1 MPHSVNSGPVAIIKH
16 RMADLGLKLDPFISK
31 VTNTWADPPMGFG
44 FFCNNCKGL
53 MWALVLNKNFGSDSA
68 IGGSRHKGVSFREIN
83 KQSSLHISIY
93 EKLVG
98 TSGDNCSIHLD
109 TCSPV
114 AGVDP
119 KSRIV
124 QYDYGKVLQHIATD
138 LYRTPLIVPS
148 SEAGLVF
155 GIRF

>member
-1 MPHSVNSGPVAIIKH
+1 
-16 RMADLGLKLDPFISK
+16 MAGLGLNLDPFIDK

-44 FFCNNCKGL
+44 FFCKDCKGL
-53 MWALVLNKNFGSDSA
+53 MWALVLNQNFGSDSG
-68 IGGSRHKGVSFREIN
+68 IGGSQHKGVSFREIS
-83 KQSSLHISIY
+83 KPASVHISIY
-93 EKLVG
+93 EKQVG

-109 TCSPV
+109 TYSPV

-119 KSRIV
+119 KSRTV
-124 QYDYGKVLQHIATD
+124 QYDYGRVLQHLATD

-155 GIRF
+155 GLRF